1 MTYNPSN
8 ASTPAASIAAAP
20 KAISAGSGTKTAAQP
35 LFPRPSRLPCSPLS
49 LRSGGQTV
57 LCQSLTLPSPGIAGS
72 AANAEMGDV
81 LSQSSF
87 EISMITDPA
96 AFEALRSDWDDLAAA
111 TPQCYLSQTFDWC
124 LCGWETVARARQREL
139 ACVVGY
145 AGGKLVLI
153 WPFVIGRF
161 GPWRIARPLGSET
174 TEYTAPLAGPG
185 GDREE
190 QMVAGGWDYL
200 KARIRADVVLLPQ
213 LRTDSTLAHILE
225 RDGSHNAT
233 SARSAAYPAPFVA
246 WDKPGDWKG
255 YYQTLSRKL
264 RSDSGRQRRRLAEQG
279 QFAIETISDRDEA
292 VVVLA
297 WMIQQK
303 LDWVKRMSENND
315 WLDKPE
321 YKAFLT
327 GMLCRP
333 TGAGRVEI
341 HTLKVDGTLI
351 AAQLST
357 IDRSR
362 VEAFIAAYDPA
373 WSQYSP
379 SRLLLE
385 DRLEKACEAGLQY
398 DFRVGDEAY
407 KDQWSNRSAD
417 LVNAYRALT
426 LWGRIYVMGVRA
438 EKLVRR
444 MRTKLNLQSRLARY
458 FPKEKLRRL
467 KRALGLRSG

>member
-1 MTYNPSN
+1 MR
-8 ASTPAASIAAAP
+8 I
-20 KAISAGSGTKTAAQP
+20 IS
-35 LFPRPSRLPCSPLS
+35 
-49 LRSGGQTV
+49 
-57 LCQSLTLPSPGIAGS
+57 
-72 AANAEMGDV
+72 
-81 LSQSSF
+81 
-87 EISMITDPA
+87 DPA
-96 AFEALRSDWDDLAAA
+96 RFEALRSDWDTLAAA
-111 TPQCYLSQTFDWC
+111 APQCYLSQTFDWC
-124 LCGWETVARARQREL
+124 SCGWETVARSRQRKL
-139 ACVVGY
+139 ACLVGY
-145 AGGKLVLI
+145 SGGKLVLV

-161 GPWRIARPLGSET
+161 GPWRIAQPLGSET
-174 TEYTAPLAGPG
+174 TEYTAPLADPG
-185 GDREE
+185 GDRED
-190 QMVAGGWDYL
+190 QLVAAGWDYL
-200 KARIRADVVLLPQ
+200 KARIQADVVLLPQ
-213 LRTDSTLAHILE
+213 LRTDSTLAHVLE
-225 RDGSHNAT
+225 RDSHQAA

-246 WDKPGDWKG
+246 WDKPGDWKA

-279 QFAIETISDRDEA
+279 KFAIETISDQDEA
-292 VVVLA
+292 AVILA

-303 LDWVKRMSENND
+303 LDWVRRMSENND

-333 TGAGRVEI
+333 TGAGHVEI
-341 HTLKVDGTLI
+341 HTLKVEGKLI

-407 KDQWSNRSAD
+407 KDQWSNRFAE

-438 EKLVRR
+438 EILVRR
-444 MRTKLNLQSRLARY
+444 MRTKMNLQSRLARHI
-458 FPKEKLRRL
+458 PREKLRRL